1 MLYNSLK
8 VLHILS
14 ASLLITSIAYSA
26 YLWYKMQ
33 KMNNTNAS
41 ERIQTQT
48 WSVIIPF
55 AVFQLAT
62 GFTMLSLKQE
72 DFNQLWIS
80 GSVLGFIGMIV
91 SWFAF
96 IYFLLSCERKMLQS
110 SMLFICTMSL
120 LSMIFFMA
128 NKIC

>member
-14 ASLLITSIAYSA
+14 ASLLTTSIAYSA